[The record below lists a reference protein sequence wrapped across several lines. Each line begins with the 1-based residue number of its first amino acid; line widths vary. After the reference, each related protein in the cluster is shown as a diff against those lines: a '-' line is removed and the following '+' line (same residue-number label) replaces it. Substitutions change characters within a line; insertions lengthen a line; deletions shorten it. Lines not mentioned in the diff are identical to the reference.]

1 MKRQD
6 REKFVYNELS
16 TNKKIHKTL
25 AITKIIGYNNNC
37 IKKLERVGTNP
48 TLKCVLREWNMS
60 SIEGKIEKLVE
71 TKITNL
77 GYELYD
83 VQYVKEGKDYFL
95 RIFID
100 KPKGISLEDCE
111 KVNNEITDL
120 LDTADYIKQQY
131 FLEVSSPGIERILR
145 KEKHLNDNIGETIEI
160 KLFKPINKKKEIIG
174 VLKQFDENTIV
185 VLTSVEQ
192 IEISRRDISQIKK
205 VYEW

>member
-1 MKRQD
+1 
-6 REKFVYNELS
+6 
-16 TNKKIHKTL
+16 
-25 AITKIIGYNNNC
+25 
-37 IKKLERVGTNP
+37 
-48 TLKCVLREWNMS
+48 MS
-60 SIEGKIEKLVE
+60 SIEEKIEKLVE
-71 TKITNL
+71 TKLTNL

-185 VLTSVEQ
+185 VLTNDEQ
-192 IEISRRDISQIKK
+192 IEISRQDKKKKKK

>member
-1 MKRQD
+1 
-6 REKFVYNELS
+6 
-16 TNKKIHKTL
+16 
-25 AITKIIGYNNNC
+25 
-37 IKKLERVGTNP
+37 
-48 TLKCVLREWNMS
+48 MS

-120 LDTADYIKQQY
+120 LDKADYIKQQY
-131 FLEVSSPGIERILR
+131 ILEVSSLGIERILR

-185 VLTSVEQ
+185 VLTNDEQ

>member
-1 MKRQD
+1 
-6 REKFVYNELS
+6 
-16 TNKKIHKTL
+16 
-25 AITKIIGYNNNC
+25 
-37 IKKLERVGTNP
+37 
-48 TLKCVLREWNMS
+48 MS

-100 KPKGISLEDCE
+100 NPKGISLEDCE

-185 VLTSVEQ
+185 VLTNDEQ

>member
-1 MKRQD
+1 
-6 REKFVYNELS
+6 
-16 TNKKIHKTL
+16 
-25 AITKIIGYNNNC
+25 
-37 IKKLERVGTNP
+37 
-48 TLKCVLREWNMS
+48 MS

-160 KLFKPINKKKEIIG
+160 KL
-174 VLKQFDENTIV
+174 
-185 VLTSVEQ
+185 
-192 IEISRRDISQIKK
+192 
-205 VYEW
+205 